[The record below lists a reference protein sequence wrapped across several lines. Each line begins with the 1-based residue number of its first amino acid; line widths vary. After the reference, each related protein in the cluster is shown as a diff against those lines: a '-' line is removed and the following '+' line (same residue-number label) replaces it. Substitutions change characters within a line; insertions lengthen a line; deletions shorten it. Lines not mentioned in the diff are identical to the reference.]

1 MRSHLTRNVYR
12 RLLAGHGLV
21 RPCPGPG
28 PGPALAPSSARCL
41 TIRHAHGRQ
50 PMQQLLVR
58 RPSRRSFIGI
68 FQKPPRE
75 LKEPELEPGYN
86 ALLLF
91 RSMES
96 DDARPP
102 SRESLLLGLR
112 QLLRHKKR
120 FHKVMNTTQA
130 FLTLRLLRY
139 LLENPS
145 EDVGDD
151 LDLDDMRLALEI
163 VLKPPK
169 GDDEHHLELSK
180 LLFEEI
186 GRRVRSS
193 PDLDMGLEPA
203 QASEINN
210 DFRMYITGLTQYGAS
225 MEAAEAVAEHWR
237 ELQDANGI
245 YAEAKAL
252 WILVLR
258 GLAKEGRE
266 AELLRVYQE
275 YGKAAGPGLDYT
287 PPVHEI
293 MTTYFASRDRVS
305 ETKHWFRKR
314 IHAKELP
321 TPESYLEIVRFAMRN
336 DEKDWIQPFF
346 ETLVNSNPPKPYW
359 DAVFQWA
366 VLAMDQGVE
375 DIKQII
381 TTMLRHNEGNDD
393 IKPDARTID
402 VLIMA
407 SIEKKNPY
415 LAERFLALGPELGIA
430 PKSTTYILQMDYR
443 LDAKDFS
450 GAQAIY
456 QKLQNGEVEVWN
468 DEDLPVLNK
477 YIRAL
482 CTVAEP
488 DIERIL
494 DITGEL
500 EQRHAILE
508 PETVVSL
515 CMVFLRSDKQFDV
528 IDTLSLHTVSYSL
541 EEREKVRKG
550 FVQYILDRKVSTARV
565 WDAYTLLRQ
574 FFPETDPE
582 DRILLMDSFF
592 DRKRPDMA
600 CQIFGH
606 MRAHA
611 NPAQRPT
618 ADLYVR
624 CLEGIG
630 RRPDADSLQMIH
642 NMLKMDVT
650 IQLNTRLC
658 NALMLA
664 YAACDDPPAAM
675 EFWSQIQNSA
685 EGPSYNSLAIVFWV
699 CELVPFGD
707 RTAREVWQQM
717 QRMDLD
723 VPPFV
728 FSAYCGA
735 IAGQGHVEEVKR
747 LIAGSEAALGY
758 PPGVYTIG
766 ITYNALPGV
775 ERQEL
780 FEEWAKEEYP
790 EIWVRLE
797 RKGRRETVA
806 GRKFRLERTM
816 QA

>member
-21 RPCPGPG
+21 RPCSGPA
-28 PGPALAPSSARCL
+28 PALA
-41 TIRHAHGRQ
+41 IRHARQ
-50 PMQQLLVR
+50 PMQLLVR

-139 LLENPS
+139 LLANPS

-151 LDLDDMRLALEI
+151 LDLDDMRLALDI
-163 VLKPPK
+163 VIKPPK
-169 GDDEHHLELSK
+169 GDDEHHLELSR

-186 GRRVRSS
+186 GRRVTSS
-193 PDLDMGLEPA
+193 SELDMGLGPA
-203 QASEINN
+203 QASETYN
-210 DFRMYITGLTQYGAS
+210 DFRSYITGLTQYGAS
-225 MEAAEAVAEHWR
+225 TEAAEAVAEHWR
-237 ELQDANGI
+237 ELQDTNGI
-245 YAEAKAL
+245 YPEAKAL

-266 AELLRVYQE
+266 AELLRVYQA
-275 YGKAAGPGLDYT
+275 YAKAAGPGLDYT

-293 MTTYFASRDRVS
+293 MTTFFASRDRVS
-305 ETKHWFRKR
+305 ETKQWFRKR

-321 TPESYLEIVRFAMRN
+321 TPETYLEIVRFAMRN
-336 DEKDWIQPFF
+336 DEKEWIQPFF

-381 TTMLRHNEGNDD
+381 TTMLQHNEGNHD

-407 SIEKKNPY
+407 AIEKKNPY
-415 LAERFLALGPELGIA
+415 LAERFLALGLELGIP

-456 QKLQNGEVEVWN
+456 QRLQNGEVEVWN
-468 DEDLPVLNK
+468 DEDLPVINK

-482 CTVAEP
+482 CSVAQP

-494 DITGEL
+494 DITSEL

-528 IDTLSLHTVSYSL
+528 IDTLALHTVSYSL

-550 FVQYILDRKVSTARV
+550 FVQYILDRKTSTARV

-582 DRILLMDSFF
+582 DRILLMTSFF

-624 CLEGIG
+624 CLEGVA
-630 RRPDADSLQMIH
+630 RCPDADSLQMIH

-664 YAACDDPPAAM
+664 YAACDDAPAAM

-735 IAGQGHVEEVKR
+735 IAGQGKVEEVKR

-775 ERQEL
+775 ERQAE
-780 FEEWAKEEYP
+780 FEEWAKDEYP

-797 RKGRRETVA
+797 RKGRKETVS
-806 GRKFRLERTM
+806 GRRFRLERTM